1 MKKLVVTDRSL
12 CQNCLACEMTCS
24 NAFYKH
30 YGLNTPCIKIG
41 LKKDDSLDVKA
52 CNQCGLC
59 AKKCPQEAITQ
70 NSKGVYMI
78 NKKKCNGCLTCVDA
92 CPKGIIAKVDD
103 KPVPSKCIAC
113 GLCVDACP
121 MGILEIKEG

>member
-1 MKKLVVTDRSL
+1 
-12 CQNCLACEMTCS
+12 
-24 NAFYKH
+24 
-30 YGLNTPCIKIG
+30 
-41 LKKDDSLDVKA
+41 
-52 CNQCGLC
+52 
-59 AKKCPQEAITQ
+59 
-70 NSKGVYMI
+70 MI

-121 MGILEIKEG
+121 MGILKIKEG